1 MIIALTGMPGSGK
14 SYALVARA
22 YKALKQGRPV
32 FANFPIR
39 GCYMFNMDDLCK
51 YAFPENAVVIIDEAG
66 RWFNSH
72 NWKSL
77 PPEVFDLF
85 TMHRHLNCD
94 MYIGVQSFARIDKSL
109 REVVELTYW
118 AYNHPILP
126 FHSYRGYYDLE
137 KVGSMRKD
145 HDVSFFL
152 LKRKRYRNM
161 YNTFSMKSAF
171 VGKEE
176 MPRIKYS
183 LFPKSKFKIIKR
195 FIRKK
200 KNKMKKNIRI
210 RLRFVRMKKNSLVRK
225 FRERRL
231 KVDD

>member
-14 SYALVARA
+14 SYALVHRA

-32 FANFPIR
+32 YANFPIR
-39 GCYMFNMDDLCK
+39 GCFMFNMDDLCN

-72 NWKSL
+72 NWKNL

-118 AYNHPILP
+118 AYNHRVLP

-145 HDVSFFL
+145 HDVSFFIP
-152 LKRKRYRNM
+152 KRKRYRNM

-171 VGKEE
+171 IGKEE
-176 MPRIKYS
+176 MPKIKYS
-183 LFPKSKFKIIKR
+183 LFPKTKIQILKRYIRRKKNRIKR
-195 FIRKK
+195 KINVRYRLLRF
-200 KNKMKKNIRI
+200 KKNILI
-210 RLRFVRMKKNSLVRK
+210 KK